1 MHQLTTYQSEIARA
15 VLDSVLNERGLT
27 FTVEIARG
35 GGVRELSA
43 QIEHLLLTLHLNDG
57 ANLLRIAPPGSADT
71 RERVVEALQEG
82 APEGL
87 WAAERKSVRL
97 GRSTLRFLTTDELG
111 PAILH
116 HGLGLIEVADAQMVS
131 EQVFESWI
139 RPLGDIAGATTVLYG
154 QPLNGETPFEL
165 TKQRNREAEV
175 RDGITRHFRVASDE
189 VALALPE
196 FAREMAEERARLGS
210 EHPEFQ
216 SAYLLRP
223 TIGGAPLL
231 ATDHLNTIESG
242 CRTHEPNGSSDI
254 VASVIATRLPDAERV
269 SVAQLFASP
278 TATAVVTI
286 ATRTP
291 DSDLH
296 VIEHRWV
303 EAVTPEML
311 AKRVAKI
318 LAEWQPVR
326 TVAEDGTSQRTGL
339 HDRHANAF
347 RDALTQAMGFTPI
360 AWVRSDTASD
370 SRRLTDLLAALHT
383 GRLTTY
389 RFDGSPEHRALR
401 HELATAEIEYT
412 DGLLTTSV
420 PAGEEGF
427 LRGLMLIVRTTAA
440 VQRPTEIAMVTKE
453 TALAS

>member
-1 MHQLTTYQSEIARA
+1 MTMHQLTTYQTEIARA

-27 FTVEIARG
+27 FTVEIPRSG
-35 GGVRELSA
+35 GARELSA

-111 PAILH
+111 PTILH
-116 HGLGLIEVADAQMVS
+116 HGLGLIEVADAQIVS
-131 EQVFESWI
+131 EKIFESWI
-139 RPLGDIAGATTVLYG
+139 RPLGDIARATTVLYG

-175 RDGITRHFRVASDE
+175 RDGITRHFRIAADE
-189 VALALPE
+189 IALALPE
-196 FAREMAEERARLGS
+196 FAREMAAEKARLGS
-210 EHPEFQ
+210 EHPEYQ

-223 TIGGAPLL
+223 TIAGAPLL
-231 ATDHLNTIESG
+231 ATDHLNAIETG
-242 CRTHEPNGSSDI
+242 CRTRELNASPDANDI
-254 VASVIATRLPDAERV
+254 VASVVATRLPDA
-269 SVAQLFASP
+269 ATTPSP
-278 TATAVVTI
+278 LLLAKSAATAVVTI

-291 DSDLH
+291 DGNLH

-303 EAVTPEML
+303 ETADADML
-311 AKRVAKI
+311 SKRVAKI
-318 LAEWQPVR
+318 LAEWHPVR
-326 TVAEDGTSQRTGL
+326 TVAEDATAPHSGGPSV
-339 HDRHANAF
+339 F
-347 RDALTQAMGFTPI
+347 RDALTLAMGFTPI
-360 AWVRSDTASD
+360 AWVRSDTTSD
-370 SRRLTDLLAALHT
+370 SRRLSDLLAALHT
-383 GRLTTY
+383 GRLSTY
-389 RFDGSPEHRALR
+389 RFDGSPEHRVLR
-401 HELATAEIEYT
+401 HELASAVIDYT
-412 DGLLTTSV
+412 HSLLTTSV

-440 VQRPTEIAMVTKE
+440 GQRPTEIKE
-453 TALAS
+453 KALAS